1 MHYKFYDIQRQNE
14 ENKNCYLMCQNWH
27 KILMWFV
34 SLTHTLTVKFLRP
47 TEKYFVYKMTNIY
60 IQLHDKLSQFILFNS
75 KFYIQNEM

>member
-1 MHYKFYDIQRQNE
+1 
-14 ENKNCYLMCQNWH
+14 
-27 KILMWFV
+27 MWFV

-75 KFYIQNEM
+75 KFYIKNEI